1 METKM
6 NSKTFSLILIRLFI
20 ERDRQSRQKEERENG
35 EEMASFILRVPTA
48 NLRGFSVSAAASSSN
63 GAVPGTG
70 TGSTQKAGP
79 MIVELPLDQIKRPL
93 MRTRANDPNKVQELM
108 QSIQQIG
115 LQVPVKSPMNMI
127 LLKFLLTVMCSR
139 PVQY

>member
-1 METKM
+1 
-6 NSKTFSLILIRLFI
+6 
-20 ERDRQSRQKEERENG
+20 
-35 EEMASFILRVPTA
+35 MASFILRVPTA

>member
-1 METKM
+1 
-6 NSKTFSLILIRLFI
+6 
-20 ERDRQSRQKEERENG
+20 
-35 EEMASFILRVPTA
+35 MASFILRVPTA

-63 GAVPGTG
+63 GTG

>member
-1 METKM
+1 
-6 NSKTFSLILIRLFI
+6 
-20 ERDRQSRQKEERENG
+20 
-35 EEMASFILRVPTA
+35 MASFILRVPTA

-115 LQVPVKSPMNMI
+115 LQVPIDVLEVDGVYYGFSGCHRYEAHQRLGLPTIRCKVRRGTKET
-127 LLKFLLTVMCSR
+127 LRHHLR
-139 PVQY
+139 